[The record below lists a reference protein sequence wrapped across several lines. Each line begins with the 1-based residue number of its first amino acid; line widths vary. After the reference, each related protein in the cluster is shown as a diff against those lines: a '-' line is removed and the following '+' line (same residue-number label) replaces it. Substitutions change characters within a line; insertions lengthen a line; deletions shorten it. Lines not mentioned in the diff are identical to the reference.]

1 MESAE
6 YMDKY
11 AERLQYYSMNERLA
25 FLLSPEVSRLF
36 NHFTGLFDVRI
47 AFHTPDG
54 RELAVGQDKPW
65 CEYCRLLRF
74 GLGDDALC
82 VKADR
87 DGRDRAIT
95 EGNLVHYTC
104 HGGLVEAIK
113 PMYSADE
120 LIGFV
125 MMGQVRGGAPLPA
138 GKVQRWL
145 AAIGDERLSQAWSS
159 VPIIQK
165 ARMDHLLELF
175 SSLVDLILAKH
186 MVSILGRHPLDPV
199 LVRMMEHPDESLS
212 LDDIAGRIGR
222 SPDRTAHLFSE
233 AYGKSFKTLQ
243 REIRM
248 NRAVELLS
256 KARNLGMK
264 ELAARCGYED
274 PLYFSR
280 VFKSHFGL
288 PPSRFRKHAG

>member
-1 MESAE
+1 
-6 YMDKY
+6 MDKY
-11 AERLQYYSMNERLA
+11 ADLIQYYSMRERLS

-54 RELAVGQDKPW
+54 RELAVGQDRPW

-74 GLGDDALC
+74 ELGDEDLC
-82 VKADR
+82 MKTDR
-87 DGRDRAIT
+87 DGRDRAMT
-95 EGNLVHYTC
+95 ERNLVHYTC

-113 PMYSADE
+113 PMYSTDE

-138 GKVQRWL
+138 GKVQRWFSSF
-145 AAIGDERLSQAWSS
+145 GDDRLSQAWSS
-159 VPIIQK
+159 VPGITK
-165 ARMDHLLELF
+165 ARMDHLLPLF

-199 LVRMMEHPDESLS
+199 LAHMIDHPEEHLS
-212 LDDIAGRIGR
+212 LDDVADLVGR
-222 SPDRTAHLFSE
+222 SPDRTAHLFGE
-233 AYGKSFKTLQ
+233 AYGRSFKTLQ

-264 ELAARCGYED
+264 ELAARCGFED
-274 PLYFSR
+274 PQYFSR
-280 VFKSHFGL
+280 VFKAHFGL

>member
-1 MESAE
+1 
-6 YMDKY
+6 MDKY
-11 AERLQYYSMNERLA
+11 AELVQNYSMSERLS

-36 NHFTGLFDVRI
+36 NHFTGLFEVRI

-54 RELAVGQDKPW
+54 RELAVGQDRPW
-65 CEYCRLLRF
+65 CDYCRLLRF
-74 GLGDDALC
+74 ELGDDALC
-82 VKADR
+82 MMADR
-87 DGRDRAIT
+87 DGRDRARA
-95 EGNLVHYTC
+95 ERNLVHYTC

-113 PMYSADE
+113 PMYMEDE
-120 LIGFV
+120 LIGYV
-125 MMGQVRGGAPLPA
+125 MMGQVRGGGALPA
-138 GKVQRWL
+138 GKQHRWAATLGDDRL
-145 AAIGDERLSQAWSS
+145 ARAWSS
-159 VPIIQK
+159 IPTIHQ
-165 ARMDHLLELF
+165 ARLNHLLPLF

-199 LVRMMEHPDESLS
+199 LARMMDHPEEQLS
-212 LDDIAGRIGR
+212 LEAVADLIGR
-222 SPDRTAHLFSE
+222 SPDRTAHLFGE

-248 NRAVELLS
+248 KRAVELLS

-280 VFKSHFGL
+280 IFKAHFGM
-288 PPSRFRKHAG
+288 PPSRFRKHVG